1 MIDMTRNEIDE
12 LLLGA
17 LVGRLCMV
25 DPERKPYAIP
35 MPFCW
40 ADGSVYLRVP
50 LTGRK
55 GAALAFSN
63 LVCFEVDTYTQRLD
77 YYASVLVEGR
87 LVEVTDPLERAR
99 VGEINAEKYTRL
111 RDGHRPGHRRQ
122 TAPVQVPIRR
132 IEVTQISGRRVA
144 SGCDSIATDKMC
156 RENNLG
162 PVELLK
168 GSV

>member
-87 LVEVTDPLERAR
+87 LVEVTDPLSTQRSTRVCVTGTAR
-99 VGEINAEKYTRL
+99 VIGV
-111 RDGHRPGHRRQ
+111 RPRR
-122 TAPVQVPIRR
+122 
-132 IEVTQISGRRVA
+132 
-144 SGCDSIATDKMC
+144 C
-156 RENNLG
+156 RFRF
-162 PVELLK
+162 VE
-168 GSV
+168 SR